1 MYFPNNI
8 LCISV
13 KEYYIFQS
21 TKISTE
27 NHTDYVISHRMD
39 LLCGYS
45 VLSLFSEIHN
55 ICFSEI
61 HNMCFTEIH
70 SMLFDNT

>member
-8 LCISV
+8 LCVSV
-13 KEYYIFQS
+13 KEYYVFQN
-21 TKISTE
+21 TIISIEKPHKLCYFTQSGF
-27 NHTDYVISHRMD
+27 TLWLLYV
-39 LLCGYS
+39 YY
-45 VLSLFSEIHN
+45 
-55 ICFSEI
+55 FSEI